1 MPVKRS
7 LLFLAF
13 IFILFWAFFIGL
25 QNDDIYHN
33 SLGLVSDTWQNI
45 NGERK
50 LLDQPFN
57 EVNDSNYV
65 QWDASHYKSIRDH
78 GYDVGKT
85 QSDFIF
91 AFFPLFPLIWK
102 ISFLPPLGILFL
114 NYTFFTIAILI
125 FSSLFSTTR
134 NYFNNILIACSL
146 PSLIIFFIPYTEATF
161 LLMSS
166 VGVYGFINRKYF
178 LFFIGF
184 LLASLTR
191 SAYVFVGLSFI
202 CTELFFYFEHKKP
215 GTLLK
220 NCLLRIAPLIA
231 GTAIVS
237 ITQLMSGS
245 NSFTKFIEVQKY
257 WDHVFGMPRQLR
269 DWSHESFSINIG
281 VLILILFP
289 VAVLIVK
296 KTVTQLLKVKD
307 PATNQSEDPKYYL
320 IILSLCYTLF
330 LTLFIIFFQ
339 AGSLHN
345 LFRYSISS
353 PFFYMLLLG
362 AYPLVEKQSTIL
374 KVVII
379 SLLSLIALYVL
390 GHADYSPKWNYSD
403 MGIFLVILSC
413 GFWLFQEYS
422 NTKVYKFGLYSS
434 IFMNLVWT
442 CYLFNTYIINGWIF
456 A

>member
-7 LLFLAF
+7 LLFLTL
-13 IFILFWAFFIGL
+13 ILILFWAFFIGL
-25 QNDDIYHN
+25 QDDTIYHN
-33 SLGLVSDTWQNI
+33 SLGLVADTWQNI

-50 LLDQPFN
+50 LLDQPLN

-65 QWDASHYKSIRDH
+65 NWDAGHYKSIRDH
-78 GYDVGKT
+78 GYDGKI
-85 QSDFIF
+85 QGDFIF

-114 NYTFFTIAILI
+114 NYAFFTIAILI
-125 FSSLFSTTR
+125 FSSLFSTTK

-166 VGVYGFINRKYF
+166 VGVYGFMKRKYF
-178 LFFIGF
+178 IFFIGF

-202 CTELFFYFEHKKP
+202 CTELFFYFEHKKMA
-215 GTLLK
+215 TLLK
-220 NCLLRIAPLIA
+220 NCLLRIAPLVI

-237 ITQLMSGS
+237 VVQLMSGS
-245 NSFTKFIEVQKY
+245 NSLIKFVDAQKY
-257 WDHVFGMPRQLR
+257 WNRVFGIPHQLI

-281 VLILILFP
+281 VLILILIP

-296 KTVTQLLKVKD
+296 KAFTQLLKLKE
-307 PATNQSEDPKYYL
+307 PGTTQSEDPKYYL
-320 IILSLCYTLF
+320 IILSLCYMVL
-330 LTLFIIFFQ
+330 LTLFVIFFQ
-339 AGSLHN
+339 AGSLNN
-345 LFRYSISS
+345 LFRYTISS
-353 PFFYMLLLG
+353 PFFYILLLG
-362 AYPLVEKQSTIL
+362 AYPFVAEQPKIL
-374 KVVII
+374 KGIVI
-379 SLLSLIALYVL
+379 SVLSVIALFVL
-390 GHADYSPKWNYSD
+390 GHTDYSRNWNYSD

-422 NTKVYKFGLYSS
+422 NTRVYKFGLYAS
-434 IFMNLVWT
+434 ILLNLVWT
-442 CYLFNTYIINGWIF
+442 CYLFNIYIINGWIF